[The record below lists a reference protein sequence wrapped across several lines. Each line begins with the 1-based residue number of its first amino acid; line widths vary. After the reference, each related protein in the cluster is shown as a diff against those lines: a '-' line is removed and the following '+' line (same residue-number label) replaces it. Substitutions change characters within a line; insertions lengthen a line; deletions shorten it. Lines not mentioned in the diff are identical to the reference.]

1 MKELNQ
7 IPYDELVQ
15 KSQSGQIDDLQFLLA
30 QEDLADSF
38 LAEVKNPN
46 PDNAREWLS
55 NYENENLYT

>member
-1 MKELNQ
+1 MKELKQ

-15 KSQSGQIDDLQFLLA
+15 MNQNGQIDDLQFLLA
-30 QEDLADSF
+30 QEDLAESF

-46 PDNAREWLS
+46 PDTAREWLS

>member
-1 MKELNQ
+1 MKELKQ

-15 KSQSGQIDDLQFLLA
+15 MNQNGQIDDLQFLLA

-38 LAEVKNPN
+38 LAEVKYPN

-55 NYENENLYT
+55 NYENQNLYS

>member
-1 MKELNQ
+1 MKELKQ

-15 KSQSGQIDDLQFLLA
+15 MNQNGQIDDLQFLLA
-30 QEDLADSF
+30 QEDLAESF